1 MGGERNAIFDWA
13 RQRRLAP
20 ADVPP
25 ALRLAGVTPDAAR
38 WRQFVDRMLLGL
50 GVLLLAAGAIFFG
63 AFNWQELGRFAKFAL
78 AEIPIVVAIA
88 VCWRFGLESTVGKV
102 ALLAAAVFTGAL
114 LALVGQVYQTGA
126 DNFELF
132 VAWALAVTAWVA
144 VARLPALVL
153 LWLALLHMAIY
164 LYFDA
169 RDGLFGL
176 LFSPLGI
183 VWLVFALDTATLIVW
198 EFLAA
203 AGVTWL
209 RERWAIRV
217 VAFLSGGAITA
228 LAVWSG
234 INFSRTGAWPFVAY
248 ALWLAA
254 AWWAYRRRSVD
265 LFILAGAVLSVIVVM
280 TALLTK
286 LMLRHGD
293 AGSLLLIGL
302 AVIGGATLGAWWLRR
317 IAAEGRT

>member
-38 WRQFVDRMLLGL
+38 WRQFVDRLLLGL

-88 VCWRFGLESTVGKV
+88 VCWRFGLESTVGKA

-132 VAWALAVTAWVA
+132 VAWALAITAWVA

-153 LWLALLHMAIY
+153 FWLALLHMAIY

-169 RDGLFGL
+169 RGGLFGL

-183 VWLVFALDTATLIVW
+183 VWLVFALDTAALIVW
-198 EFLAA
+198 EILAA
-203 AGVTWL
+203 AGMTWL

-217 VAFLSGGAITA
+217 VAFASGGTVTSLAI
-228 LAVWSG
+228 WSG
-234 INFSRTGAWPFVAY
+234 VNFSRTGAWPLLAY

-254 AWWAYRRRSVD
+254 VGWAYRRRSVD

-286 LMLRHGD
+286 LMLRQGD
-293 AGSLLLIGL
+293 AGSFLLIGL
-302 AVIGGATLGAWWLRR
+302 AVIAGATLGAWWLRG